1 MRTTKYQLLVI
12 ISFAFLLPS
21 IMTSANAQNMGGG
34 SEPLT
39 KEQQDYCIKYEISPC
54 TQNNILA
61 KEKVLSAP
69 SNQYWDSPV
78 DAPIPIDWSIVGIV
92 IVAVVAVV
100 AVAVV
105 AIKVKRPAT
114 TPQN

>member
-1 MRTTKYQLLVI
+1 MG
-12 ISFAFLLPS
+12 
-21 IMTSANAQNMGGG
+21 SANAQYMGEGN
-34 SEPLT
+34 EPLT
-39 KEQQDYCIKYEISPC
+39 KEQQDFCIKYEISSC

-61 KEKVLSAP
+61 KERVLSAP
-69 SNQYWDSPV
+69 SIQNGDSPV
-78 DAPIPIDWSIVGIV
+78 DAPIPIDWSTVGIV

-100 AVAVV
+100 AVAMV